1 MALLLTNVQNQINE
15 VQNKLTFL
23 SEDITSIRD
32 AISSGTTG
40 TDTNGNSTITYIGQ
54 GGIPVTIL
62 SSVVSTTLA
71 SAQQTQTDLTNQL
84 SDLKNQIPL
93 ASTVDTPNARLPD
106 PTVLRNYQHASRI
119 FVDANY
125 RLSPK
130 YGFLFYVE
138 FDFNP
143 MISNV
148 SNTAAQE
155 MGMIVKAV
163 NLPKFSMDVKAHNAY
178 NRVNLVQNKIKYDPV
193 NITFHDDQSDNVR
206 NFWYDYYSY
215 FYRDSD
221 YADSTYNIIHK
232 YQSRPSFEWG
242 YTPRP
247 VSSYNA
253 ANAYQNY
260 QYIQA
265 IRIYSLYQGNFSEY
279 ELINPIITSFKHG
292 EHANGENGSLLEHQM
307 SIQFE
312 TVKYQTGYTTENTV
326 GGYIDLHY
334 DRITTPNGGTAQADT
349 NSSGV
354 IDLANFN
361 LSTSGGSVIPSPSA
375 GALSASFAFSS
386 ISSSVL
392 ASSAAGSTNAG
403 GFALPALGSLMS
415 GISSSNIIEQQLK
428 GAAVGLAGQVAST
441 LAGGVISGVASG
453 LGISA
458 GTMTSGLGLLAAGI
472 ANPTAAFATL
482 ENMAVGSITTAAGQL
497 VNAGAGK
504 ATSLISQAIS
514 SGVGSVS
521 TAIGDTLSGL
531 KADYQSWS
539 SDISN
544 GAQATFDASGAVDA
558 TNLSGWAS
566 GGG

>member
-1 MALLLTNVQNQINE
+1 MSIKLSAPGPVNGVTTN
-15 VQNKLTFL
+15 
-23 SEDITSIRD
+23 
-32 AISSGTTG
+32 
-40 TDTNGNSTITYIGQ
+40 
-54 GGIPVTIL
+54 
-62 SSVVSTTLA
+62 
-71 SAQQTQTDLTNQL
+71 
-84 SDLKNQIPL
+84 
-93 ASTVDTPNARLPD
+93 
-106 PTVLRNYQHASRI
+106 LRSYQHASRI

-265 IRIYSLYQGNFSEY
+265 IRIYSLYQKNFSEY

-334 DRITTPNGGTAQADT
+334 DRTPTPLVSNPADVNSVDNGIGGTTPAPDT
-349 NSSGV
+349 V
-354 IDLANFN
+354 TDLANFN

-392 ASSAAGSTNAG
+392 ASSAAGGTNAG

-428 GAAVGLAGQVAST
+428 SAAVGLAGQVAST

-458 GTMTSGLGLLAAGI
+458 GTMTSGLGLLAAGV
-472 ANPTAAFATL
+472 ANPKAAFATL

-544 GAQATFDASGAVDA
+544 GAQATFDPSGAVDA
-558 TNLSGWAS
+558 TNLSGWAN

>member
-1 MALLLTNVQNQINE
+1 MSV
-15 VQNKLTFL
+15 KLNP
-23 SEDITSIRD
+23 
-32 AISSGTTG
+32 AGPV
-40 TDTNGNSTITYIGQ
+40 NGKT
-54 GGIPVTIL
+54 
-62 SSVVSTTLA
+62 TTLR
-71 SAQQTQTDLTNQL
+71 S
-84 SDLKNQIPL
+84 
-93 ASTVDTPNARLPD
+93 
-106 PTVLRNYQHASRI
+106 YQHASRI

-155 MGMIVKAV
+155 MGMIVKSV
-163 NLPKFSMDVKAHNAY
+163 GLPKFSIDTKVHNAY

-193 NITFHDDQSDNVR
+193 NITFHDDQSDTVR

-221 YADSTYNIIHK
+221 YADGTYNLIHK
-232 YQSRPSFEWG
+232 YQERPSFEWG

-247 VSSYNA
+247 VSSYNS

-265 IRIYSLYQGNFSEY
+265 IRIYSLYQKNFSEY

-292 EHANGENGSLLEHQM
+292 EHANGESGSLLEHQM

-334 DRITTPNGGTAQADT
+334 DRTPTPLVSNPEDVNLVDNGIGGSSPAT
-349 NSSGV
+349 SGV
-354 IDLANFN
+354 TDLSNFN
-361 LSTSGGSVIPSPSA
+361 LSTGGGSVIPSPSA
-375 GALSASFAFSS
+375 AALGASFAFSA
-386 ISSSVL
+386 ITSSVL
-392 ASSAAGSTNAG
+392 ASSAGAGTNAG
-403 GFALPALGSLMS
+403 GFALPALGSLVS
-415 GISSSNIIEQQLK
+415 GISSSSIITQQLK

-453 LGISA
+453 LGVSA
-458 GTMTSGLGLLAAGI
+458 GTLTSGLGLLAAGV

-482 ENMAVGSITTAAGQL
+482 ENMAVGSITTAAGQFI
-497 VNAGAGK
+497 NAGAGE

-521 TAIGDTLSGL
+521 TAVGDTLNQL
-531 KADYQSWS
+531 KADYS
-539 SDISN
+539 SITNNISN
-544 GAQATFDASGAVDA
+544 GAQATFDSVTGAVDQ
-558 TNLSGWAS
+558 TNLSGWAN